1 MEFPGNRPIPVADSR
16 QIAIV
21 DSFMYLL
28 GHSSVLGTISRLHGY
43 WADKAGANWDGVA
56 GHNAVELAQM
66 FHIEIDSAKTGD
78 FQQIPYRLS
87 TVAAPDYDP
96 HHQHKS
102 RKSCSTLGALC
113 AESANT
119 QRWFSSISISDDRKV
134 RFDQELGD
142 FLIPAVVLREV
153 RARHTKLTGNMQSA
167 ITKNKLRQEEARKHQ
182 SEHVG
187 GGGGSSRHSSRIGGG
202 DGGGSGASGSSTV
215 AQGKEADEA
224 FRRQMDEFVADEQHF
239 FDNLDSDDRKD
250 QTAAAW
256 YRLVVQALQ
265 RRQMAVNAAV
275 EKAGA
280 IGGAGSIG
288 AGSSSADALK
298 QPRLP
303 HWLHVICGPH
313 LYKLKTSEHCKR
325 TGKTSITYL
334 SGY

>member
-1 MEFPGNRPIPVADSR
+1 
-16 QIAIV
+16 
-21 DSFMYLL
+21 L
-28 GHSSVLGTISRLHGY
+28 T
-43 WADKAGANWDGVA
+43 
-56 GHNAVELAQM
+56 
-66 FHIEIDSAKTGD
+66 KTS
-78 FQQIPYRLS
+78 Q
-87 TVAAPDYDP
+87 
-96 HHQHKS
+96 
-102 RKSCSTLGALC
+102 
-113 AESANT
+113 ANT

-153 RARHTKLTGNMQSA
+153 RARHTALTGNMQNA
-167 ITKNKLRQEEARKHQ
+167 IAKNNLRKEEARQHQ
-182 SEHVG
+182 SGPAG
-187 GGGGSSRHSSRIGGG
+187 GGGGSSRHSSRSGGG

-256 YRLVVQALQ
+256 YILVVKALQ
-265 RRQMAVNAAV
+265 RRQMAVNAVA
-275 EKAGA
+275 KAGA
-280 IGGAGSIG
+280 IGGDGSNG
-288 AGSSSADALK
+288 AGSSSAEALK